1 MLLGAV
7 IWTFW
12 MAVGL
17 AIGAVLATIQL
28 AVMYFRSVV
37 RPKYPP
43 RGAKRD

>member
-7 IWTFW
+7 IWTQW

-17 AIGAVLATIQL
+17 AIGAVLATIN
-28 AVMYFRSVV
+28 VVVGYFKSVV

-43 RGAKRD
+43 RGSRKA